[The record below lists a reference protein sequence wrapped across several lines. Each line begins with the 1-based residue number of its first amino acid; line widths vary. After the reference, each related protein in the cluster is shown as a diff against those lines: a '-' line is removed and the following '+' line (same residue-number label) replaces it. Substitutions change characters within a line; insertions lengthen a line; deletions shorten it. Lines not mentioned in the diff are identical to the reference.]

1 MVTDTP
7 AASPSAGN
15 LTDLLDRAEAYL
27 PEPELGR
34 IRKAYEFAAA
44 AHEGQFRRTGEPY
57 VIHPLSAATVVAELR
72 MDSDAIIAALLHD
85 VVEDCGVDGEEIA
98 RKFGKDVRRLVD
110 GVTKLGRLKVLQPG
124 ASDRPISPPDEND
137 PQAENLR
144 KMFVAMAED
153 IRVVLI
159 KLSDRLHNMR
169 TLYALAPDRQKAI
182 AKETI
187 EIYAPLAHR
196 LGIWQIEWE
205 LEDLAFR
212 YLDPVNYERVES
224 LVAAQRESQEKYIE
238 NVVAVLR
245 EELAKTSLEVDITG
259 RRKHLYSVFNKLEK
273 YSAQGKDFFQI
284 HDLLAVRILV
294 DSVQDCYAVLGAV
307 HGLWRPISG
316 EFDDYIASPRDS
328 GYQSLHTTVMCIGG
342 RPLEIQIRTQEM
354 HQVAEFGLA
363 AHWRYK
369 EGGRK
374 DDKFDEGLSW
384 IRQLMEWHHD
394 MTGAREFVESIK
406 TDIFEDQVFVFTPK
420 GDVKDLPA
428 GATPLDFAY
437 RIHTDVG
444 HRCIGA
450 KVNGKLVSLD
460 YELQNGDAVYVLSSK
475 SAKGPSLDWLN
486 PSVGYVKTVAAR
498 QKVRQWFRKQ
508 ARTENVAR
516 GKELLDKELKR
527 LALREGETEIAR
539 LLDFKTVD
547 DLRSA
552 LGSGDIAVQQMASRI
567 ALERQ
572 KAAELADPVV
582 SPVAQSPSDVT
593 GAVEV
598 LGVGDL
604 LTRMGHCCNPVPGDS
619 IVGYITRSRGVTVHR
634 SDCKNIGA
642 DSADRLVDVS
652 WGGSSQRAFPVPVII
667 EAWDRIGMLRDITTV
682 VSGERVNMRSLN
694 VATRDDDMATI
705 EVLIETQGLRQLS
718 HVLSKIEGIRGVVSV
733 TRGGDAA
740 PRREAASG

>member
-1 MVTDTP
+1 
-7 AASPSAGN
+7 
-15 LTDLLDRAEAYL
+15 
-27 PEPELGR
+27 
-34 IRKAYEFAAA
+34 
-44 AHEGQFRRTGEPY
+44 
-57 VIHPLSAATVVAELR
+57 
-72 MDSDAIIAALLHD
+72 
-85 VVEDCGVDGEEIA
+85 
-98 RKFGKDVRRLVD
+98 
-110 GVTKLGRLKVLQPG
+110 
-124 ASDRPISPPDEND
+124 
-137 PQAENLR
+137 
-144 KMFVAMAED
+144 MFVAMAED

-159 KLSDRLHNMR
+159 KLADRLHNMR

-182 AKETI
+182 AKETM

-212 YLDPVNYERVES
+212 YLDPANYERVEK
-224 LVAAQRESQEKYIE
+224 LVAAQRDSQEKYIE

-245 EELAKTSLEVDITG
+245 EELAKTGLEVDING

-294 DSVQDCYAVLGAV
+294 GSVEDCYAILGAV
-307 HGLWRPISG
+307 HGLWRPIPG
-316 EFDDYIASPRDS
+316 EFDDYIASPRDT

-354 HQVAEFGLA
+354 HQGAEFGLA

-374 DDKFDEGLSW
+374 DEKFEEGLSW

-460 YELQNGDAVYVLSSK
+460 YELENGDVVYVLSSK
-475 SAKGPSLDWLN
+475 TAKGPSLDWLN
-486 PSVGYVKTVAAR
+486 PSVGYVNTVAAR

-508 ARTENVAR
+508 ARTENIGR

-527 LALREGETEIAR
+527 LALREGEAEIAR

-552 LGSGDIAVQQMASRI
+552 LGSGEIAVQQMASRI
-567 ALERQ
+567 ALERP
-572 KAAELADPVV
+572 K
-582 SPVAQSPSDVT
+582 SRRI
-593 GAVEV
+593 G
-598 LGVGDL
+598 
-604 LTRMGHCCNPVPGDS
+604 
-619 IVGYITRSRGVTVHR
+619 RSRRFIDGAGPGRRNWGRGGLGRRR
-634 SDCKNIGA
+634 SS
-642 DSADRLVDVS
+642 DSNGTLLQPGGGRLDRWLYH
-652 WGGSSQRAFPVPVII
+652 AFP
-667 EAWDRIGMLRDITTV
+667 RGHGTSIGLQKHRR
-682 VSGERVNMRSLN
+682 GFGRS
-694 VATRDDDMATI
+694 V
-705 EVLIETQGLRQLS
+705 G
-718 HVLSKIEGIRGVVSV
+718 
-733 TRGGDAA
+733 
-740 PRREAASG
+740 